1 MHIGLLEDDPA
12 IQEMLQL
19 MLQDEGYTV
28 TTYLTAQ
35 QCLQALVTT
44 RPATSPIDLLIIDW
58 RLQGQ
63 ISGIEVIRQIR
74 RTKQFKSLPII
85 LTTAAMFSDMDALQN
100 LQVALLE
107 NPFAIEE
114 MESMIDELLQS
125 HSSSGN

>member
-1 MHIGLLEDDPA
+1 MHIGLLEDDLA
-12 IQEMLQL
+12 IQEMLRL

-35 QCLQALVTT
+35 ECLQAFVTT
-44 RPATSPIDLLIIDW
+44 QPPTPPIDLLIIDW

-63 ISGIEVIRQIR
+63 VSGIEVIRQIR

-107 NPFAIEE
+107 KPFAIEE
-114 MESMIDELLQS
+114 MESVINQLLQS

>member
-1 MHIGLLEDDPA
+1 MHIGLLENDLA

-35 QCLQALVTT
+35 QCLQAFVTAQPPT
-44 RPATSPIDLLIIDW
+44 PPIDLLIIDW

-74 RTKQFKSLPII
+74 QAKQFKSLPII

-107 NPFAIEE
+107 KPFTIEE
-114 MESMIDELLQS
+114 MESMINELLQS